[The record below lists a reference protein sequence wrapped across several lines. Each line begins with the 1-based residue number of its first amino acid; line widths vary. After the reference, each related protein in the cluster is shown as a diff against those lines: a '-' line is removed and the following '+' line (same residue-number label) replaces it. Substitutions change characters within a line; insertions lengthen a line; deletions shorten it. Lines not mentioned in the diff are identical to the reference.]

1 MIRFDVA
8 NYSTAFAVNGRR
20 SVSGMLVTIDTH
32 YGVLKVADVVAE
44 LLGGQNELVAT
55 AAVTM
60 AVRFRKLLI
69 G

>member
-1 MIRFDVA
+1 MVVVLSRACLSQLTRI
-8 NYSTAFAVNGRR
+8 TE
-20 SVSGMLVTIDTH
+20 
-32 YGVLKVADVVAE
+32 VLKGTDVVAE

-55 AAVTM
+55 AAVAM